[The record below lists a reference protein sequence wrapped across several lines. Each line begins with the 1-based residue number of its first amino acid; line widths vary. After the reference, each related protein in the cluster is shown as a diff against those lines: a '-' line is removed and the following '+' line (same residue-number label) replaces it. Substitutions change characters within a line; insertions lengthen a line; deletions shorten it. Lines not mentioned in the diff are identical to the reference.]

1 MKKSFFTS
9 AMFMCLVCTMTFL
22 TLTLLSFATSSP
34 VVLNVFCA
42 TSTLTMAMMLP
53 SCSTNE

>member
-22 TLTLLSFATSSP
+22 TLTLLSFAT
-34 VVLNVFCA
+34 VLPIFMNVFFAVC
-42 TSTLTMAMMLP
+42 TLTMAMMLP

>member
-9 AMFMCLVCTMTFL
+9 AMFICLVFTMTFL
-22 TLTLLSFATSSP
+22 TLTLVSFAAQTDVGISI
-34 VVLNVFCA
+34 FYA

-53 SCSTNE
+53 SCSTNK